1 MTPRQ
6 IKTAALALMPPLR
19 EAYSIFDLPFE
30 PEEYPNKRICLGPAE
45 FKHLYWMLSQIE
57 FLILGGKI
65 EKAMRWVCFVQGV
78 LWAIGKTSIEDLMG
92 DLIST

>member
-6 IKTAALALMPPLR
+6 IKMALMPPLR